1 MYFLTKLKIS
11 ILHKIIVDITQKVI
25 KNRKKLTKW
34 HLNQEHKILIFENN
48 TLLSSLKGF
57 TKFTLFSLFFLP
69 ANNTKSMFLRLLSH
83 L

>member
-11 ILHKIIVDITQKVI
+11 ILHKIIVYITQKVI

-34 HLNQEHKILIFENN
+34 HLNQEHKILIYENN

-69 ANNTKSMFLRLLSH
+69 VNDTKSMFLRLLSH